1 MVLSFTLVFLQC
13 TIVRETH
20 FIILFY
26 YMAKGPL
33 LVACKMSNSEAKQ
46 GHQKDFELITQ
57 RKSFCLKTTA
67 FKMLKMLG
75 VQCVTWL

>member
-1 MVLSFTLVFLQC
+1 
-13 TIVRETH
+13 
-20 FIILFY
+20 
-26 YMAKGPL
+26 
-33 LVACKMSNSEAKQ
+33 MSNSEAKQ